1 VNWRRLW
8 RFLRGPTVEDL
19 IFDPLPDPPSDRNE
33 LASAAKRLLED
44 PVFALALDRVQKRL
58 YDTWRQTEV
67 GDEPRREQMFHL
79 HWAVE
84 EVKAELRRM
93 VDSVRTQSP
102 EQQ

>member
-8 RFLRGPTVEDL
+8 LFLWGPTLDDL
-19 IFDPLPDPPSDRNE
+19 MPIKAAPEPPSDRNE

-44 PVFALALDRVQKRL
+44 PVFALALERIQKRL

-67 GDEPRREQMFHL
+67 GDAQARERQYHL

-84 EVKAELRRM
+84 EVKSELRRM
-93 VDSVRTQSP
+93 VDSVRLR
-102 EQQ
+102 ED